1 VKRESHEGAPDMD
14 PRCHETCR
22 EIFPPGDYCIAELAV
37 STAALFPDQGFRG
50 RCLVTL
56 REHHTELFQL
66 TPAMRTAFLEDV
78 SRVAE
83 AISSALHP
91 IKINYE
97 LLGNLVPHMH
107 WHIIPRFLED
117 GVYPRPIW
125 ASEVSRR
132 ILPPAERDA
141 LIAALRRYL
150 R

>member
-1 VKRESHEGAPDMD
+1 MD
-14 PRCHETCR
+14 LRCNEACQ
-22 EIFPPGDYCIAELAV
+22 EIFLPEEYRIAELAV
-37 STAALFPDQGFRG
+37 STAALFQDQSFRG

-56 REHHTELFQL
+56 REHHTELFRL

-83 AISSALHP
+83 AIFRTLHP

-107 WHIIPRFLED
+107 WHIIPRFRED

-125 ASEVSRR
+125 VSQVPWKT
-132 ILPPAERDA
+132 LPVTERDG
-141 LIAALRRYL
+141 LIAALRRSL

>member
-1 VKRESHEGAPDMD
+1 MD
-14 PRCHETCR
+14 PRCG
-22 EIFPPGDYCIAELAV
+22 EICKEVFLPEEYRIAELAV
-37 STAALFPDQGFRG
+37 STAGLFPDQSFRG

-66 TPAMRTAFLEDV
+66 TPAMRRAFLEDV

-83 AISSALHP
+83 AISRALNP
-91 IKINYE
+91 IKVNYE
-97 LLGNLVPHMH
+97 LLGNMVPHMH
-107 WHIIPRFLED
+107 WHIIPRFRED

-125 ASEVSRR
+125 ASELPRK

-141 LIAALRRYL
+141 LIAAIRRYL